1 MSLYERGKE
10 IKENEK
16 ENENKFCIKHNE
28 FNILIKIRTQKCI
41 LLWQKC
47 DQRVGKV
54 FAEWM
59 GMMRGGR
66 GMVTNRCNKGGGEGG
81 GKGAQCD
88 IFCPF
93 FTSASVCSA
102 GDQNFI
108 AWISCGKKKKC
119 ATPAMSFY
127 AFRIAL
133 AAIQGEGR
141 GRK

>member
-1 MSLYERGKE
+1 MSLCERGKE
-10 IKENEK
+10 IRENER
-16 ENENKFCIKHNE
+16 ENENKFCIKDNE

-66 GMVTNRCNKGGGEGG
+66 GMVTNLCNKGGGKEGG
-81 GKGAQCD
+81 KVL
-88 IFCPF
+88 
-93 FTSASVCSA
+93 SATYFAHFSHQLLYAAPAIKILLHGLVVA
-102 GDQNFI
+102 
-108 AWISCGKKKKC
+108 KKKC